1 MTRPGALQPAKG
13 YSGSLQPKQ
22 AEKCRLSGLGGLVA
36 ELSLVG
42 YKEMAK
48 LKFFTTHMMTPD
60 GQVEAV
66 VAARSKKQA
75 AILYSM
81 SISSFNSWCSETG
94 NAKQI
99 EAASRQPGVVFAKP
113 LDDTK
118 ADYVP
123 RPDLTGSE

>member
-1 MTRPGALQPAKG
+1 
-13 YSGSLQPKQ
+13 
-22 AEKCRLSGLGGLVA
+22 
-36 ELSLVG
+36 
-42 YKEMAK
+42 MAK

-94 NAKQI
+94 NAGQI
-99 EAASRQPGVVFAKP
+99 EAASREPGVVFAKP

>member
-1 MTRPGALQPAKG
+1 
-13 YSGSLQPKQ
+13 
-22 AEKCRLSGLGGLVA
+22 
-36 ELSLVG
+36 
-42 YKEMAK
+42 MAK
-48 LKFFTTHMMTPD
+48 LKFFSTHMMTPD

-81 SISSFNSWCSETG
+81 TISSFNQWCSETG
-94 NAKQI
+94 NAQKI
-99 EAASRQPGVVFAKP
+99 EAAISQPGVVFARP
-113 LDDTK
+113 LDDRK